1 MGINLQIQTLK
12 EQLAKIIN
20 ESNLPP
26 TIVQM
31 VLFEISS
38 QVNALAA
45 QVIEAEKKEQEEGE
59 KDGKKIR
66 KD

>member
-12 EQLAKIIN
+12 EQLANIIN
-20 ESNLPP
+20 ESKLPP

-38 QVNALAA
+38 QVNNQTALAIKLELKA
-45 QVIEAEKKEQEEGE
+45 EEGE
-59 KDGKKIR
+59 KIDGEEIH
-66 KD
+66 